1 VEAWPGE
8 SKKVVGAGA
17 ALEKEVFGLLLDKHE
32 TLERARREL
41 GHKALLDLW
50 LYALVPLAFAL
61 LAALAAHIVAVF
73 IYW

>member
-1 VEAWPGE
+1 VA
-8 SKKVVGAGA
+8 KHAKGASA

-41 GHKALLDLW
+41 QHKALLDLW
-50 LYALVPLAFAL
+50 LYVHVPLAFAL
-61 LAALAAHIVAVF
+61 LAALVAHVASVF